1 MLVLLG
7 ELFSSDGQ
15 FNMLL
20 KSLAKINIGLKI
32 LCKRNDGFHDIETI
46 FYPIN
51 LFDEIDIDIKPS
63 TKNTNSLIIQSDNPH
78 VPKDKSNICFKV
90 IANFFRT
97 FQIKTFHKIKI
108 KINKKIPI
116 GGGLGGGSSNAA
128 VVLKYLIKYFNI
140 DISKNKKNI
149 LTVASNTGSDVTFF
163 LFSKPCYATGK
174 GDKITLLNDFYV
186 DYDILLIT
194 PSFNISSKWAYE
206 SLKLPNDYRKN
217 PILRDIKT
225 FPKDLS
231 VFENDFEKVVF
242 RKYPE
247 LDKIKNILSQNGAVF
262 TSLSGSGSTIYGFFE
277 RKNKNKLTKCADL
290 FKAGNYTVNIV

>member
-1 MLVLLG
+1 M
-7 ELFSSDGQ
+7 
-15 FNMLL
+15 ML

-32 LCKRNDGFHDIETI
+32 LCRRSDGFHDIETI
-46 FYPIN
+46 FYPVN

-63 TKNTNSLIIQSDNPH
+63 TKNTNSLLIQSDNPY

-97 FQIKTFHKIKI
+97 FQIKNFFKIKI

-128 VVLKYLIKYFNI
+128 VVLKYLIRYFKI
-140 DISKNKKNI
+140 DITQNKKSI
-149 LTVASNTGSDVTFF
+149 LNVASNTGSDVTFF

-194 PSFNISSKWAYE
+194 PSFNISTKWAYE
-206 SLKLPNDYRKN
+206 ALKFPVDYRKS
-217 PILRDIKT
+217 PVLKDIKT

-242 RKYPE
+242 KKYPE
-247 LDKIKNILSQNGAVF
+247 LEKIKRILSQNGAIF

-277 RKNKNKLTKCADL
+277 RKNKNKVYNCADL
-290 FKAGNYTVNIV
+290 FKKGNYTVNIV